1 MNEYYRILEVPPG
14 ASQEQIKA
22 RYRQLVRIYHPDRY
36 ANPTDRHFVE
46 QKLKEINEAY
56 NALINVERT
65 SGAPGKPQALP
76 QPVVLPPDGLD
87 FGSVQQGMQ
96 QSLVFQVGNAGGEAQ
111 KFTINY
117 NEQEPWF
124 RVTTGKRLYP
134 DKPFPIEFVV
144 GVNTHQLEPGQRY
157 SAWIDVTMD
166 EVVSRVPL
174 SVEVVQPRLLPA
186 ISPRLVAISVMLVL
200 IVVSALTS
208 NLWTAVPNAW
218 KNTAGAP
225 AVALVLTPSTNTPT
239 ATTTTA
245 IAADSAPAT
254 LSPSQA
260 GPAPV
265 VQNVIASSS
274 GVSDITTSA
283 DIATPLA
290 TPTALPSATPTVVNN
305 PTATVVP
312 ATSTAT
318 APPTVAPTPT
328 DLPTVAP
335 TNTPLPTAT
344 PTNEP
349 TATPLP
355 TVTSTLAPTKTSLPT
370 ATPTNEPTATPSA
383 TATSLPTETPAPTAT
398 PTATTVPTLVPTVAP
413 TEPPDNV
420 LIINETPN
428 PPNNIFWAMVSAP
441 LAEDIIIRARAT
453 TESEMVAVLVRGA
466 QLAAVGRT
474 ADSSWFQVLL
484 PNGQQAWV
492 LASVVFA
499 DQNYVPT
506 LPVVAPN

>member
-56 NALINVERT
+56 NALVNVER
-65 SGAPGKPQALP
+65 SPGVPGKPQALP

-117 NEQEPWF
+117 NEQAPWF

-144 GVNTHQLEPGQRY
+144 GVNTHELEPGQRY

-174 SVEVVQPRLLPA
+174 SVDVVQPRLLPVL
-186 ISPRLVAISVMLVL
+186 SPRLVAISVMLVL

-225 AVALVLTPSTNTPT
+225 AVALVLTPFANTPT
-239 ATTTTA
+239 ATPTTA
-245 IAADSAPAT
+245 IAADSAPAA
-254 LSPSQA
+254 LPPSQA
-260 GPAPV
+260 GAAPV
-265 VQNVIASSS
+265 VQNVIASSGVVS
-274 GVSDITTSA
+274 GIATSA
-283 DIATPLA
+283 DIATPVA

-318 APPTVAPTPT
+318 EPPTVAPTPT

-335 TNTPLPTAT
+335 TKTPLPTATPTNKPTAMPMPTVTPTLAPTKTALPTAT

-349 TATPLP
+349 TATMPP
-355 TVTSTLAPTKTSLPT
+355 
-370 ATPTNEPTATPSA
+370 
-383 TATSLPTETPAPTAT
+383 TATSLPTETPAPTLT
-398 PTATTVPTLVPTVAP
+398 STATVVPTLVPT
-413 TEPPDNV
+413 EPPANI
-420 LIINETPN
+420 LIVNGTPN

-441 LAEDIIIRARAT
+441 LAEDIIIRAQAT

>member
-1 MNEYYRILEVPPG
+1 MNEYYRILEVPLG

-56 NALINVERT
+56 NALVNVER
-65 SGAPGKPQALP
+65 SPGVPGKPQALP

-117 NEQEPWF
+117 NEQAPWF

-144 GVNTHQLEPGQRY
+144 GVNTHELEPGQRY

-174 SVEVVQPRLLPA
+174 SVDVVQPRLLPA
-186 ISPRLVAISVMLVL
+186 LSPRLVAISVMLVL

-225 AVALVLTPSTNTPT
+225 AVALVLTPFTNTPT
-239 ATTTTA
+239 ATPTTA
-245 IAADSAPAT
+245 IAADSAPT
-254 LSPSQA
+254 SQSEA
-260 GPAPV
+260 APV
-265 VQNVIASSS
+265 VQNVIASSGVVS
-274 GVSDITTSA
+274 GIATSA
-283 DIATPLA
+283 DIATPVA

-312 ATSTAT
+312 TTSTAT
-318 APPTVAPTPT
+318 EPPTVAPTPT

-335 TNTPLPTAT
+335 TKTPLPTATPTNKPTAMPMPTVTPTLAPTKTALPTAT

-349 TATPLP
+349 TATMPP
-355 TVTSTLAPTKTSLPT
+355 
-370 ATPTNEPTATPSA
+370 
-383 TATSLPTETPAPTAT
+383 TATSLPTETPAPTLT
-398 PTATTVPTLVPTVAP
+398 STATVVPTLVPT
-413 TEPPDNV
+413 EPPANI
-420 LIINETPN
+420 LIVNGTPN

-441 LAEDIIIRARAT
+441 LAEDIIIRAQAT

>member
-56 NALINVERT
+56 NALVNVER
-65 SGAPGKPQALP
+65 SPGVPGKPQALP

-117 NEQEPWF
+117 NEQAPWF

-144 GVNTHQLEPGQRY
+144 GVNTHELEPGQRY

-174 SVEVVQPRLLPA
+174 SVDVVQPRLLPA
-186 ISPRLVAISVMLVL
+186 LSPRLVAISVMLVL

-208 NLWTAVPNAW
+208 NLWTAVPNTW

-225 AVALVLTPSTNTPT
+225 AVALVLTPFTSTPT
-239 ATTTTA
+239 ATPTTA
-245 IAADSAPAT
+245 IAADSAP
-254 LSPSQA
+254 PSQSGA
-260 GPAPV
+260 APV
-265 VQNVIASSS
+265 VQNVIASSGVVS
-274 GVSDITTSA
+274 GIATSA
-283 DIATPLA
+283 DKATPVA
-290 TPTALPSATPTVVNN
+290 TPTALPSATPTIVNN

-318 APPTVAPTPT
+318 EPPTVAPTPT

-335 TNTPLPTAT
+335 TKTPLPTATPTTAPTATPLPTLTPTLAPTKTALPTAT

-349 TATPLP
+349 TAT
-355 TVTSTLAPTKTSLPT
+355 
-370 ATPTNEPTATPSA
+370 TPP
-383 TATSLPTETPAPTAT
+383 TATSLPTETPAPTVT
-398 PTATTVPTLVPTVAP
+398 STATAVPTLVPTVAP
-413 TEPPDNV
+413 TEPPANV
-420 LIINETPN
+420 LIINGTPN

>member
-56 NALINVERT
+56 NALTNDERNP
-65 SGAPGKPQALP
+65 SAPGKPQALP

-87 FGSVQQGMQ
+87 FGSIQQGME
-96 QSLVFQVGNAGGEAQ
+96 QSLVFQVGNTGGEAQ

-117 NEQEPWF
+117 SEQSPWF

-174 SVEVVQPRLLPA
+174 SVQVVQPRFWPVL
-186 ISPRLVAISVMLVL
+186 SPRVVAISVMLVL

-208 NLWTAVPNAW
+208 NLWRAW
-218 KNTAGAP
+218 PSMWQDSAGAP
-225 AVALVLTPSTNTPT
+225 AVALVLPSSTATPTKLPATAPVTTNTPV
-239 ATTTTA
+239 APLAQNEIAPSAAITTA
-245 IAADSAPAT
+245 VDMSAAQAVTESAVISNRITMSAPAT
-254 LSPSQA
+254 FA
-260 GPAPV
+260 
-265 VQNVIASSS
+265 
-274 GVSDITTSA
+274 
-283 DIATPLA
+283 
-290 TPTALPSATPTVVNN
+290 PTAIPTVVA
-305 PTATVVP
+305 TATDR
-312 ATSTAT
+312 
-318 APPTVAPTPT
+318 PTVAPTFTPLPTATATVPPTAT

-335 TNTPLPTAT
+335 TATPLPTFTSTNAPTATAPPTATNQPTVTPLPTAT
-344 PTNEP
+344 
-349 TATPLP
+349 
-355 TVTSTLAPTKTSLPT
+355 
-370 ATPTNEPTATPSA
+370 A
-383 TATSLPTETPAPTAT
+383 TATA
-398 PTATTVPTLVPTVAP
+398 VPTIAA
-413 TEPPDNV
+413 TEPPANV
-420 LIINETPN
+420 LILNGAPN
-428 PPNNIFWAMVSAP
+428 PPTNIFWAMISAP
-441 LAEDIIIRARAT
+441 LADDVIIRARAT

-484 PNGQQAWV
+484 PTGQQAWV

-506 LPVVAPN
+506 LPIVVPN

>member
-56 NALINVERT
+56 NALVNVER
-65 SGAPGKPQALP
+65 SPGVPGKPQALP

-117 NEQEPWF
+117 NEQAPWF

-144 GVNTHQLEPGQRY
+144 GVNTHELEPGQRY

-174 SVEVVQPRLLPA
+174 SVDVVQPRLLPVL
-186 ISPRLVAISVMLVL
+186 SPRLVAISVMLVL

-225 AVALVLTPSTNTPT
+225 AVALVLTPFTNTPT
-239 ATTTTA
+239 ATPTTA
-245 IAADSAPAT
+245 IAADSAPT
-254 LSPSQA
+254 SQSEA
-260 GPAPV
+260 APV
-265 VQNVIASSS
+265 VQNVIASSGVVS
-274 GVSDITTSA
+274 GIATSA
-283 DIATPLA
+283 DIATPVA

-318 APPTVAPTPT
+318 EPPTVAPTPT

-335 TNTPLPTAT
+335 TKTPLPTATPTNAPAATPLPTVTPTLAPTKTALPTAT

-349 TATPLP
+349 TATMPP
-355 TVTSTLAPTKTSLPT
+355 
-370 ATPTNEPTATPSA
+370 
-383 TATSLPTETPAPTAT
+383 TATSLPTETPAPTLT
-398 PTATTVPTLVPTVAP
+398 STATVVPTLVPT
-413 TEPPDNV
+413 EPPANI
-420 LIINETPN
+420 LIVNGTPN

-441 LAEDIIIRARAT
+441 LAEDIIIRAQAT

>member
-56 NALINVERT
+56 NALVNVER
-65 SGAPGKPQALP
+65 SPGVPGKPQALP

-117 NEQEPWF
+117 NEQAPWF

-144 GVNTHQLEPGQRY
+144 GVNTHELEAGQRY

-174 SVEVVQPRLLPA
+174 SVDVVQPRLLPA
-186 ISPRLVAISVMLVL
+186 LSPRLVAISVMLVL

-225 AVALVLTPSTNTPT
+225 AVALVLTPFTNTPT
-239 ATTTTA
+239 ATPTTA
-245 IAADSAPAT
+245 IATDSAP
-254 LSPSQA
+254 PSQSEA
-260 GPAPV
+260 APV
-265 VQNVIASSS
+265 VQNVIASSGVVS
-274 GVSDITTSA
+274 GIATSA
-283 DIATPLA
+283 DIATPVA

-312 ATSTAT
+312 TTSTAT
-318 APPTVAPTPT
+318 EPPTVAPTPT

-335 TNTPLPTAT
+335 TKTPLPTATPTNKPTAMPMPTVTPTLAPTKTALPTAT

-349 TATPLP
+349 TATMPP
-355 TVTSTLAPTKTSLPT
+355 
-370 ATPTNEPTATPSA
+370 
-383 TATSLPTETPAPTAT
+383 TATSLPTETPAPTLT
-398 PTATTVPTLVPTVAP
+398 STATVVPTLVPT
-413 TEPPDNV
+413 EPPANI
-420 LIINETPN
+420 LIVNGTPN

-441 LAEDIIIRARAT
+441 LAEDIIIRAQAT